1 MSLRKNILLIN
12 LKIHSAYNK
21 FFEQKIYSFDA
32 YVGMDIIHYLK
43 GVHPKFSKYIVQIG
57 SGESDESFSLVDS
70 NLKEITEDMLEIK
83 HFKEGETIH
92 LVPSICGGGGGS
104 GRKMFMIFALVALAM
119 TPGGQALLLSAKT
132 AIAGLGTAGAGGL
145 SFMQTM
151 GLNIGMSI
159 LGAMFTKSPQ
169 VKQQQKTTESSVRD
183 NGMFGSLTNSSESG
197 TPIALIYGQHRVG
210 GQFLSGYISSISHGS
225 GDPISVGAQFD
236 GV

>member
-1 MSLRKNILLIN
+1 
-12 LKIHSAYNK
+12 
-21 FFEQKIYSFDA
+21 
-32 YVGMDIIHYLK
+32 
-43 GVHPKFSKYIVQIG
+43 
-57 SGESDESFSLVDS
+57 
-70 NLKEITEDMLEIK
+70 
-83 HFKEGETIH
+83 
-92 LVPSICGGGGGS
+92 
-104 GRKMFMIFALVALAM
+104 MIFALVALAM

>member
-1 MSLRKNILLIN
+1 
-12 LKIHSAYNK
+12 
-21 FFEQKIYSFDA
+21 
-32 YVGMDIIHYLK
+32 
-43 GVHPKFSKYIVQIG
+43 
-57 SGESDESFSLVDS
+57 
-70 NLKEITEDMLEIK
+70 MLEIR
-83 HFKEGETIH
+83 HLKEGETIH
-92 LVPSICGGGGGS
+92 IVPNICGGGGGS
-104 GRKMFMIFALVALAM
+104 GKKMFMIFALVALAM

-159 LGAMFTKSPQ
+159 LGALFTKSPAAR
-169 VKQQQKTTESSVRD
+169 QQQKTTESSVRD